1 MENPIIELK
10 LPAAS
15 VQVVLNALG
24 TRPLAEVFDTFVAVR
39 SQAERALTAPTAGA
53 GAAEAKSAGGVIAG
67 GEPSNG

>member
-39 SQAERALTAPTAGA
+39 SQAERALAAPAAGA
-53 GAAEAKSAGGVIAG
+53 GAAEAKNAG

>member
-39 SQAERALTAPTAGA
+39 SQAERALSV
-53 GAAEAKSAGGVIAG
+53 AAEPKMGMVGG
-67 GEPSNG
+67 GEPQHDEPSDA

>member
-39 SQAERALTAPTAGA
+39 SQAERALTAAQVPTAPP
-53 GAAEAKSAGGVIAG
+53 SAPSAD
-67 GEPSNG
+67 EPSNG

>member
-39 SQAERALTAPTAGA
+39 SQAERALSTTQAP
-53 GAAEAKSAGGVIAG
+53 AAPGVAPSAD
-67 GEPSNG
+67 EPSNG

>member
-39 SQAERALTAPTAGA
+39 SQAERALSPAAPP
-53 GAAEAKSAGGVIAG
+53 AAPPQSDE
-67 GEPSNG
+67 

>member
-39 SQAERALTAPTAGA
+39 SQAERALTTATQTPAAPLAPVP
-53 GAAEAKSAGGVIAG
+53 SVD
-67 GEPSNG
+67 EPSNG